1 MKGKSFFLGLLV
13 GGVTAAITT
22 LLTTPHSGKE
32 NRLNVKEAADQFRQH
47 LLEIKSNLHELQQ
60 AVSTA
65 TLEGKIAIST
75 FVTDLKSILVAWKEE
90 IHPHQLQLQKEI
102 SSIEKTIEEIEA
114 SLHK

>member
-1 MKGKSFFLGLLV
+1 MNGKSFFLGLLV
-13 GGVTAAITT
+13 GGMTAAITT
-22 LLTTPHSGKE
+22 LLTTPNSGKE
-32 NRLNVKEAADQFRQH
+32 NRLNVKETADQFRQH

-60 AVSTA
+60 AVSSA
-65 TLEGKIAIST
+65 TLEGKVSIEA
-75 FVTDLKSILVAWKEE
+75 FVSDIKNVLVAWKEE

>member
-13 GGVTAAITT
+13 GGITATITT
-22 LLTTPHSGKE
+22 LLTTPNSGKE
-32 NRLNVKEAADQFRQH
+32 NRLNVKETADQFIQY
-47 LLEIKSNLHELQQ
+47 LWEIKSNLHAVQQ

-65 TLEGKIAIST
+65 TLEGKVAIGT
-75 FVTDLKSILVAWKEE
+75 FVSDLKNVLGAWKEE

-114 SLHK
+114 SLRK